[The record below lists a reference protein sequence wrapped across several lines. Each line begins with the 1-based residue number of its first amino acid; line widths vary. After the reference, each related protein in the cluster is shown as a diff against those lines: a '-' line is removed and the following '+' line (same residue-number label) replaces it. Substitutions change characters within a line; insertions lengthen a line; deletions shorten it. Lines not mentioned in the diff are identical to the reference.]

1 MAHVLTQATY
11 RHLSSLLCAVFS
23 MVPGHTQ
30 GTARALEVSPSR
42 PFRTQNGHCD
52 DSVSWWA

>member
-23 MVPGHTQ
+23 MGPGHTQ
-30 GTARALEVSPSR
+30 GTARALEDSPSR

-52 DSVSWWA
+52 DSVSW